1 MRWGEKDNSF
11 WCWSHSLALAARWQ
25 ISVGMCLE
33 SGMRHWTRHCWLR
46 KASLIHTVPTQF
58 IYNIKLL
65 IITGL
70 CWTQRGRKRGKGP
83 HWGKGQQGI
92 FCLRLTMLW
101 QMSSC
106 CQPLAE
112 LPAEGSRLPACL
124 RQWGI
129 PVISL
134 CFPAAHIIFHTADLS
149 PRKRPCGHPADQLI
163 PFSWQ
168 HWAEACPCSS
178 VLWQT
183 VIDFEVWSARRYCLS
198 SRLHYFAFMEGNS
211 GKQTPGLAVGLLSW
225 LWLWVLAFLFVL
237 GFFFEIRSSGTSKQ

>member
-92 FCLRLTMLW
+92 FCLRLTMLL

-112 LPAEGSRLPACL
+112 LPEEGSRLPACL

-134 CFPAAHIIFHTADLS
+134 CFPAAHIIFHTA
-149 PRKRPCGHPADQLI
+149 HPFLLAALGRSVPLLFCAVTDSDWFWSMECQEIL
-163 PFSWQ
+163 
-168 HWAEACPCSS
+168 S
-178 VLWQT
+178 VLTPSLLCFHGGQQWEADT
-183 VIDFEVWSARRYCLS
+183 WFS
-198 SRLHYFAFMEGNS
+198 SRSAFMAVTVGVGFSFCS
-211 GKQTPGLAVGLLSW
+211 GI
-225 LWLWVLAFLFVL
+225 
-237 GFFFEIRSSGTSKQ
+237 FFWD